1 MNKLNPINFENDV
14 LLIHPLR
21 PNDILRQNEI
31 IEDLYEIFSDKD
43 SLPYNKEK
51 YIENKEQ
58 IELNLLGI
66 TIGYSQNIRYTH
78 FITLKEINKI
88 IGEIIILSPK
98 SVEQSYNIKNI
109 WFLEFYLNK
118 LLWNYGIMTD
128 IITQIVSRMKN
139 QGIIGIGALV
149 DRRNIQS
156 IRVLEKSGFK
166 KNTKFDDRQDYYVI

>member
-1 MNKLNPINFENDV
+1 M
-14 LLIHPLR
+14 
-21 PNDILRQNEI
+21 
-31 IEDLYEIFSDKD
+31 
-43 SLPYNKEK
+43 
-51 YIENKEQ
+51 
-58 IELNLLGI
+58 LGV
-66 TIGYSQNIRYTH
+66 TLGYQQQIRYTH

-139 QGIIGIGALV
+139 QSIVGIGALV
-149 DRRNIQS
+149 DRQNIQS

-166 KNTKFDDRQDYYVI
+166 RDRKFDERQDYYTI